1 MGVLS
6 ALEPAKVFQFF
17 EEICSIP
24 HGSRNVEQIS
34 NYLVDFAK
42 ERGLKYRQDEKYN
55 VVIWKD
61 GSKGYEDSEPVILQ
75 GHMDMVAVK
84 TADCPKDMEKDGLD
98 LEVNGDLI
106 SAKGTSLGG
115 DDGIAVAYSLAILDD
130 PDMPHP
136 PLEVIITTDEE
147 IGMLGAAYMDV
158 SDIKGHLFLNMDSE
172 DEGIFTVSCAGGA
185 TVTCKFPYE
194 RENVQAAVMRV
205 SLDGFSGGHS
215 GVEIDKGRA
224 NANVVMGR
232 LLYSVM
238 NDVRLISING
248 GEKDNAI
255 ALSCQVEIAVPADKA
270 EEVKNKMQET
280 FAIVAEEYKV
290 TDPNAAL
297 HVEAG
302 DADKADGTAQS
313 TDVQALTAKDT
324 AVVIQ
329 ALLHMPYG
337 IQRMNPEIE
346 GLVQTSLNLG
356 ILRTNETSVDLS
368 YAVRSASEH
377 EKQFLIDKMDALAVL
392 LGGITEISGPY
403 PGWEYRADSRLR
415 DVLVDTYRELYGN
428 DPVVEGIHAG
438 LECGLFASKMGDI
451 DAVSLGPQME
461 GIHTVNE
468 VLSISSVQRTWELVT
483 KALAALK

>member
-6 ALEPAKVFQFF
+6 GLEPAKVFQYF

-24 HGSRNVEQIS
+24 HGSRNVKQIS
-34 NYLVDFAK
+34 DYLVDFAK
-42 ERGLKYRQDEKYN
+42 KRGLKYRQDEKCN

-61 GSKGYEDSEPVILQ
+61 GSKGYENAEPVILQ

-84 TADCPKDMEKDGLD
+84 TADCPKNMEKDGLD
-98 LEVNGDLI
+98 LEINGDLI

-130 PDMPHP
+130 AEMAHP
-136 PLEVIITTDEE
+136 PIEAIFTVDEE

-158 SDIKGHLFLNMDSE
+158 SDIKGRLFLNMDSE

-185 TVTCKFPYE
+185 SVICHFPYE
-194 RENVQAAVMRV
+194 RENVTMA
-205 SLDGFSGGHS
+205 SLKISIDGFSGGHS
-215 GVEIDKGRA
+215 GVEINKGRA

-232 LLYSVM
+232 ILYSVM
-238 NDVRLISING
+238 NDVRIISING

-255 ALSCQVEIAVPADKA
+255 ALSCQAEIAVLEEKIA
-270 EEVKNKMQET
+270 EVRNSIEET
-280 FAIVAEEYKV
+280 FQIIKEEYKV
-290 TDPNAAL
+290 TDPNAVIC
-297 HVEAG
+297 VEE
-302 DADKADGTAQS
+302 TEENAQK
-313 TDVQALTAKDT
+313 ALTKEAT
-324 AVVIQ
+324 SAVIQ
-329 ALLHMPYG
+329 ALLYMPSG

-356 ILRTNETSVDLS
+356 ILRTREDSVDLS

-377 EKQFLIDKMDALAVL
+377 EKQFLMDKMNSLAVL
-392 LGGITEISGPY
+392 LGGSTEITGPY

-415 DVLVDTYRELYGN
+415 DVLVDTYRKLYGK